1 MVLLKNA
8 CKLNKRIPYLN
19 PYTTNPVSKQSIP
32 FRRYSNVPSP
42 TSKGSGRK
50 VLLTLGTLT
59 IAGGA
64 TIAYA
69 EYDPHFRNKL
79 KHYLPFTEPVFKTL
93 EDVSLSKLYDST
105 KELIAGAVDGGEKP
119 ESEEKNAITVPKEKK
134 APIVTIEKGLE
145 KAQEMKVERKN
156 KIKTQ
161 AKVDIDTVV
170 EPTSDRNVADLERKL
185 NVVAGEALKAYASA
199 IGALSN
205 YNHDVERVIDEA
217 VDESDPAKWETLR
230 EQNKTKR
237 ESINR
242 ARTKASEAVAA
253 INELKEFVSRKDFP
267 GSEVQRSEIQN
278 KISKVQ
284 SEVQGAASRFESELK
299 RGRVAETYWDKV
311 EKARKHF
318 SEELEIL
325 FPNVDLEKRKL
336 AVNEDELDLFLLH
349 AYNNVLFYQK
359 ELAKVETLLRNAVEG
374 ALQAARLGDQEPLV
388 GARVLEAV
396 ERERRKL
403 AAHFQ
408 QQVLKLRKES
418 ESELRNQLKRQS
430 QTFNDHLGDAVGVRG
445 AEIERQLALKFDE
458 ALEAER
464 LRFKTQLAAITGKLR
479 GLDDAVK
486 ARNEADSASKQAQVL
501 WSACQ
506 SLSRT
511 IRAGLPGIPWKE
523 QIRPLE
529 PELRAVLRAAAT
541 NDELVSVVVETIP
554 REARER
560 GVYPED
566 ALRERFLEV
575 AKTARQ
581 VALVPAEGAALPV
594 HILSYLESLLL
605 IKSANP
611 ITSGELKDEPTDYGD
626 LDTNDILQRA
636 RFWLDRG
643 DFAQTLKYMN
653 LLRGAPRR
661 VASQWMKEARI
672 LLEAQQAANTLMA
685 HAASS
690 GLVYL

>member
-134 APIVTIEKGLE
+134 
-145 KAQEMKVERKN
+145 
-156 KIKTQ
+156 
-161 AKVDIDTVV
+161 VV